1 MASANK
7 TYEVR
12 TRFSLNLGD
21 GAKSL
26 SLNVAPGEKLQF
38 DGVTVSIRGVSGIAP
53 TMVAVIRL
61 GWVREVASDVSD
73 TAGTESA
80 KQEES
85 PSSVFTPQSQP
96 STQATSTSTTRRTVS
111 SEEYGREVQSSR
123 IARAGQ
129 ASSNNSSVIT
139 SSTSAQQRRAVV
151 PHEAQVRVASSSQQ
165 ATPREVQYIQPAT
178 RPRRAVEVYDHDE
191 VQTGVARSR
200 ATSTQNANLLTGS
213 DSTGVDDSEIGL
225 SGRSGRKS
233 TISRGPVE
241 KQEVSGVIK
250 GRRATPLSFSDDMTK
265 VSASQASSDPAPIHS
280 GDDMVV
286 GSVRKTEATTSNGGE
301 MTVTTQVSAQGDIVV
316 PAATT
321 SAQGPDIIISKVAAV
336 TSPED
341 DLYDPAN
348 YLDLAEAPK
357 QPPVTRIVE
366 SSSPETADQIEFGT
380 EDTLGAERTM
390 LDHEGKEVKVT
401 SKGTTVLGD
410 TDAAAA
416 AEEDYSNLN
425 DGLEKSQQ
433 PVDALPSDA
442 VVPADY
448 LDTLKVG
455 GMLWAKSPHTA
466 KIAYIKGKKSGKG
479 YTGGCT
485 NLSVLRLISA
495 QSGLPKSVLDA
506 AAERVAELRG

>member
-96 STQATSTSTTRRTVS
+96 SAQATSTTRRTVS

-151 PHEAQVRVASSSQQ
+151 PHEAQVRVASSPQQ

-225 SGRSGRKS
+225 AGRSSRKS
-233 TISRGPVE
+233 TISRGPIE

-280 GDDMVV
+280 GDDLVV

-301 MTVTTQVSAQGDIVV
+301 MTITTQVSAQGDLVV
-316 PAATT
+316 PVATT
-321 SAQGPDIIISKVAAV
+321 SPQGPDIIIGKVASV
-336 TSPED
+336 SSQED

-348 YLDLAEAPK
+348 YLGLADAAK
-357 QPPVTRIVE
+357 QTPVTRVVE
-366 SSSPETADQIEFGT
+366 SSSPEVSDQIEFGT
-380 EDTLGAERTM
+380 EGTLGAERTM
-390 LDHEGKEVKVT
+390 LDHEGKEVKVS

-410 TDAAAA
+410 TDVAAA

-433 PVDALPSDA
+433 PINALPSDA

-466 KIAYIKGKKSGKG
+466 KIAYIKGKKSGKE

-506 AAERVAELRG
+506 ASERIAELRG